1 MKLLIPRVV
10 KNWKYANEINLNN
23 FNINYQQNKGGSGR
37 RFSYQNEAPFW
48 NEVFQEFNLV
58 PDKIEPMFKNL
69 IGNHYLDGAYT
80 HKHTDPS
87 PNGYVHTRCNLMIK
101 KPNIG
106 GNPIIDGEEFNVEVN
121 DLWLCLAS
129 LEEHSSTPI
138 YGGERIIFSF
148 GALIKLDKVK
158 NILHDK

>member
-1 MKLLIPRVV
+1 MKLLITRVV
-10 KNWKYANEINLNN
+10 KNWKYANQISLD
-23 FNINYQQNKGGSGR
+23 NISYQENSVGFGR
-37 RFSYQNEAPFW
+37 RFFIQNEMLFW
-48 NEVFQEFNLV
+48 NEAFQEFNLV
-58 PDKIEPMFKNL
+58 PDEIEPMFKNL
-69 IGNHYLDGAYT
+69 IGNHYLDGAHT
-80 HKHTDPS
+80 HKHTDSSPS
-87 PNGYVHTRCNLMIK
+87 GYVHTRCNLMIK

-138 YGGERIIFSF
+138 YGGERLIFSF
-148 GALIKLDKVK
+148 GALIKLDKIK

>member
-10 KNWKYANEINLNN
+10 KNWKYATQISLD
-23 FNINYQQNKGGSGR
+23 NINYEENPIGHGR
-37 RFSYQNEAPFW
+37 RFCIKDEVPFW
-48 NEVFQEFNLV
+48 NEAFKEFNLV

-69 IGNHYLDGAYT
+69 IGNHYLDGAHT

-87 PNGYVHTRCNLMIK
+87 PSGYVHTRCNLMIK
-101 KPNIG
+101 KSTIG

-121 DLWLCLAS
+121 DLWLNLAS

-138 YGGERIIFSF
+138 YGGERLIFSF
-148 GALIKLDKVK
+148 GALIETDKII
-158 NILHDK
+158 NILYE